1 MSEFIGSR
9 ISLIS
14 RSDIRYV
21 GILHEI
27 NSENSTVALEQV
39 VSFGTEGRRG
49 DPAKEITATDNI
61 YEYIVFRG
69 SDVKDLRIE
78 EPAKMP
84 QQKPP
89 QVPDDP
95 AILQSTARPPNYPPQ
110 GLPPQY
116 PAPTMHP
123 YYQQN
128 PAARYGYPQNP
139 YGYPG
144 YPSVG
149 PPGVGQFPPQVSQ
162 QASQQPQQQQQPQ
175 PQPTGVYPRQGPPP
189 QTPIGPAVSRPQ
201 QGQAQPPQQAIGP
214 RGAPQQAS
222 QPQAEQQPKPT
233 TPTTPAPQTQPA
245 PSVAIANPPVSVAVQ
260 DGVKTAAPQLVP
272 ALQEQAAKPANTVT
286 AAAKGRTGIVPALPL
301 ASAPR
306 QGVPTLTSASVV
318 PITAT
323 NAAAAAPAPKSAAE
337 INDTTAAVQ
346 DLAHKVSQL
355 KTSFS
360 NGEATALAATDG
372 SHRPARQPTN
382 RVRGGFRAGF
392 QQSRK
397 VEIPAGDFDFE
408 SANAKFNK
416 QDLIKEVIAS
426 EDVPALTPMKVSTTN
441 GATTGVGEEA
451 DGHGNATLQPDGFYS
466 KKKSFFDNISCEN
479 KERAEAKEGDRPRG
493 GAQWRGEE
501 TKKNIETFGQG
512 SVDGGNRYQGRGG
525 WRGRGRGFRGGYRGR
540 AVMRGNAF

>member
-78 EPAKMP
+78 EPAKTP

-162 QASQQPQQQQQPQ
+162 QASQQQQQQQPPQ
-175 PQPTGVYPRQGPPP
+175 PQPIGVYPRQGPPP

-214 RGAPQQAS
+214 RGAPQQAP
-222 QPQAEQQPKPT
+222 QPQGQQQPK
-233 TPTTPAPQTQPA
+233 PTTPAPQTQPA
-245 PSVAIANPPVSVAVQ
+245 PSAAIANPPVSVAVQ
-260 DGVKTAAPQLVP
+260 DVVKAAAPQLVP
-272 ALQEQAAKPANTVT
+272 APQEQAAKPANTVT
-286 AAAKGRTGIVPALPL
+286 VGAKGRTGIVPALPL

-323 NAAAAAPAPKSAAE
+323 NAAAAPSPKSAAE

-346 DLAHKVSQL
+346 DLAHKV
-355 KTSFS
+355 T
-360 NGEATALAATDG
+360 ATDG

-382 RVRGGFRAGF
+382 RGRGGFRAGL
-392 QQSRK
+392 QQFRR

-426 EDVPALTPMKVSTTN
+426 EDVPALIPMNVSTTN
-441 GATTGVGEEA
+441 GATTGAEEEA
-451 DGHGNATLQPDGFYS
+451 EGHGNASLQPDGFYS

-479 KERAEAKEGDRPRG
+479 KERAEAKEGERPRG

>member
-1 MSEFIGSR
+1 MSEFIG
-9 ISLIS
+9 
-14 RSDIRYV
+14 YV

-49 DPAKEITATDNI
+49 DPAKEIPATDNI

-78 EPAKMP
+78 EQAKTP

-95 AILQSTARPPNYPPQ
+95 AILQSTARPPSYASQ
-110 GLPPQY
+110 GLSQY
-116 PAPTMHP
+116 PAPPMHP

-128 PAARYGYPQNP
+128 PARYGYPPNP

-144 YPSVG
+144 YSPVG
-149 PPGVGQFPPQVSQ
+149 PPGVGQFPPQASQ
-162 QASQQPQQQQQPQ
+162 QASQQQPQQQQQPQ
-175 PQPTGVYPRQGPPP
+175 PQPIGGYPRQGPPS
-189 QTPIGPAVSRPQ
+189 QAPIGPATNRPQ
-201 QGQAQPPQQAIGP
+201 QGQPQPLQQAIAP
-214 RGAPQQAS
+214 RGVPQQTP
-222 QPQAEQQPKPT
+222 QPQAQQAPKPAEQQAKPT
-233 TPTTPAPQTQPA
+233 TPVPQPQPA
-245 PSVAIANPPVSVAVQ
+245 PSAPNAKLPAPMAAQ
-260 DGVKTAAPQLVP
+260 DGVKAAAPQPVAAP
-272 ALQEQAAKPANTVT
+272 QDQAPKPTNNTACV
-286 AAAKGRTGIVPALPL
+286 KGRSVIVPALPL
-301 ASAPR
+301 ASASR
-306 QGVPTLTSASVV
+306 QGFPTLTPASVA
-318 PITAT
+318 PTTAT
-323 NAAAAAPAPKSAAE
+323 NAAAAPTPKSTTE
-337 INDTTAAVQ
+337 INDTAAVQ

-355 KTSFS
+355 KTPSTAVTS
-360 NGEATALAATDG
+360 NGEGTTSTATDG
-372 SHRPARQPTN
+372 THRPARQPTN
-382 RVRGGFRAGF
+382 RGRGGFRASL
-392 QQSRK
+392 QQTRK

-426 EDVPALTPMKVSTTN
+426 EDVPAPTPANVSTTN
-441 GATTGVGEEA
+441 GAPTALEEEA
-451 DGHGNATLQPDGFYS
+451 KDHGTGSLQPDGFYS

-512 SVDGGNRYQGRGG
+512 SVDGGNRYVGRGG
-525 WRGRGRGFRGGYRGR
+525 WRGRGRAYRGYRPRGS
-540 AVMRGNAF
+540 MRGSAF